1 MLVYQRV
8 TNHVAVSEVID
19 PQVTMGLLKWFND
32 LDDFG
37 VPWVPPVWETSMY
50 CK

>member
-32 LDDFG
+32 LDDFWG
-37 VPWVPPVWETSMY
+37 TAVLGHLYFMGT
-50 CK
+50 